1 MPIVWRHAVAVADPR
16 IPVHNSPAPPYRES
30 RALSHASHNTS
41 PSAAMSLILRDIDVD
56 DLDAVWALNNAA
68 GPGIVPIDRERMRQL
83 FDVAR
88 YFRVAHYNGELA
100 GFQIAL
106 SPEARYDS
114 PNFLWFRDHFPD
126 FLYIDRI
133 VVDGRF
139 RRHGIGRVFYADVL
153 SFAEVRYPLLTCEVF
168 IEPRDDVSL
177 VFFGTN
183 GFQEVGQQVLPEG
196 RRVSLMVKE
205 MKAYPFV
212 RETYGGAAGEPL
224 PNPLNGDRLS
234 RRTA

>member
-1 MPIVWRHAVAVADPR
+1 
-16 IPVHNSPAPPYRES
+16 
-30 RALSHASHNTS
+30 
-41 PSAAMSLILRDIDVD
+41 MSLILRDIEAE
-56 DLDAVWALNNAA
+56 DLDAVWALNNSA
-68 GPGIVPIDRERMRQL
+68 GCSIVPIDRERMRQL
-83 FDVAR
+83 FEVAR

-114 PNFLWFRDHFPD
+114 PNFLWFREHFAD

-133 VVDGRF
+133 VIDSRF

-153 SFAEVRYPLLTCEVF
+153 SFAEVRYPILTCEVF
-168 IEPRDDVSL
+168 IEPRDDVAL

-183 GFQEVGQQVLPEG
+183 GFQEVGQQVLSNN

-205 MKAYPFV
+205 MKAYAFV
-212 RETYGGAAGEPL
+212 QQTYRASGGHAL
-224 PNPLNGDRLS
+224 PQQLDADRLS
-234 RRTA
+234 RRSA

>member
-1 MPIVWRHAVAVADPR
+1 
-16 IPVHNSPAPPYRES
+16 
-30 RALSHASHNTS
+30 
-41 PSAAMSLILRDIDVD
+41 MSLILRDIEAE
-56 DLDAVWALNNAA
+56 DLDAVWALNNSA
-68 GPGIVPIDRERMRQL
+68 GCSIVPIDRERMRQL

-114 PNFLWFRDHFPD
+114 PNFLWFREHFAD
-126 FLYIDRI
+126 FLYIDRLVI
-133 VVDGRF
+133 DSRF

-153 SFAEVRYPLLTCEVF
+153 SFAEVRYPILTCEVF
-168 IEPRDDVSL
+168 IEPRDDVAL

-183 GFQEVGQQVLPEG
+183 GFQEVGQQVLSNS

-205 MKAYPFV
+205 MKAYSFV
-212 RETYGGAAGEPL
+212 QETYRAAGGHSL
-224 PNPLNGDRLS
+224 PQQLDADRLS

>member
-1 MPIVWRHAVAVADPR
+1 
-16 IPVHNSPAPPYRES
+16 
-30 RALSHASHNTS
+30 
-41 PSAAMSLILRDIDVD
+41 MSLILRDIEAD
-56 DLDAVWALNNAA
+56 DLDAVWALNNSA
-68 GPGIVPIDRERMRQL
+68 GPGIVPIDRERMRHL

-88 YFRVAHYNGELA
+88 YFRIARYNGELA

-106 SPEARYDS
+106 SPEADYDS
-114 PNFLWFRDHFPD
+114 PNFLWFRGQFAD

-133 VVDGRF
+133 VVDSRF

-168 IEPRDDVSL
+168 IQPRDDVSL

-183 GFQEVGQQVLPEG
+183 GFQEVGQQVLPNG
-196 RRVSLMVKE
+196 RRVSMMVKE

-212 RETYGGAAGEPL
+212 KETYGISPGSSPPAIVG
-224 PNPLNGDRLS
+224 GDRLS
-234 RRTA
+234 RGRP